1 VGRRAVGPRA
11 VERPGLGNGR
21 GCACCGQRSGP
32 GPCPNR
38 WCHRADRGW
47 SVVHGVGTYQGV
59 LRQAVMAFKYHDEVD
74 RAAELGGML
83 ARYVAGNATWF
94 EEYDVMTGVPSYGGA
109 GRRRDWDPVG
119 RLVEEM
125 AGPLGRSWELR
136 TDLVAKVA
144 ETPAMSGRSRWER
157 TRIAEGPLRRALRP
171 GTVDLSGAR
180 VLVVDDVF
188 TEGSTLREVA
198 RVLRRSGAEEVAGL
212 VLARPAWA
220 AT

>member
-1 VGRRAVGPRA
+1 VD
-11 VERPGLGNGR
+11 RPGVVIR
-21 GCACCGQRSGP
+21 TGCASCGQRSGG

-38 WCHRADRGW
+38 WCHRVDRCW
-47 SVVHGVGTYQGV
+47 SVVHGVGTYRGA
-59 LRQAVMAFKYHDEVD
+59 LRQAVMAYKYHHEVS
-74 RAAELGGML
+74 RGAELGHLL
-83 ARYVAGNATWF
+83 ARYVGGNATWF
-94 EEYDVMTGVPSYGGA
+94 EEYDLMTGVPSYHGPGQ
-109 GRRRDWDPVG
+109 RRDWDPVG
-119 RLVEEM
+119 QLVDEM
-125 AGPLGRSWELR
+125 AGQLGRSWEVR
-136 TDLVAKVA
+136 SDLVAKVA
-144 ETPAMSGRSRWER
+144 ETPAMSGRTRWER

-171 GTVDLSGAR
+171 GGADLAGAR

>member
-1 VGRRAVGPRA
+1 
-11 VERPGLGNGR
+11 
-21 GCACCGQRSGP
+21 
-32 GPCPNR
+32 
-38 WCHRADRGW
+38 
-47 SVVHGVGTYQGV
+47 VVHGVGTYEGA
-59 LRQAVMAFKYHDEVD
+59 LRQAVMAFKYHHEVG
-74 RAAELGGML
+74 RGAELGRLL

-94 EEYDVMTGVPSYGGA
+94 EEYDLMTGVPSYQGPGQ
-109 GRRRDWDPVG
+109 RRDWDPVG
-119 RLVEEM
+119 RLVEEA
-125 AGPLGRSWELR
+125 AGQLGPWWEVR

-171 GTVDLSGAR
+171 GAADLSGAR